1 MSDLNQRIAQLSPEK
16 RELLLQRLNQKKAKI
31 APSQIQRQS
40 RDSNFFPLSFAQ
52 QRLWFLSQLEPNNP
66 FYNQPTALR
75 LTGQLNIAILEQS
88 LKEIIRRHETLRTTF
103 AIVNGQPVQVIN
115 PAVDL
120 TLSVVDLKSL
130 STVAQEQEVQKLAKQ
145 EAQQPFNLEQGPLLR
160 ATILQLSPV
169 EHIVLFT
176 THHIVSDGWSVGIL
190 VQEVA
195 TLYEALANNKPLPLA
210 ELPIQYADFA
220 VWQRQYL
227 TAEVIETQLS
237 YWRNH
242 LGNAPPLLDLPTDYP
257 RPAIVTYK
265 GATQSFLLS
274 KSLTKAL
281 KALSQQ
287 EGVTLFMTLLAAFK
301 VLLHR
306 YSQQNDIV
314 VGTPIANRN
323 RAEIEGLIG
332 FFVNT
337 LVLRTNLAGNPSF
350 RQLLRR
356 IREVTLGAYAHQD
369 LPFEQLVEELQ
380 PERHLNRNPLFD
392 VMFALQNAPAQELRL
407 PGLTLSS
414 LSEENQAAIFDLT
427 LSMTETEQGLLGEI
441 EYSTDLFD
449 SSTIERMVGHFQV
462 LLAAIVAEPEQCLSD
477 LPLLTPVEEHQLL
490 VEWNDTKAEYPIDK
504 CIHEL
509 FEATVERTPDAVAV
523 VFEDQQLTYRELNVK
538 ANQLAHYLRSLGVK
552 TEEIVGICVERSLE
566 MAIAILGVLKAG
578 GAYVPLDPAYPPQR
592 LAYMFSDASVSV
604 MVTQNNLLTKL
615 SEYQEKLICL
625 DTDWEKISGESQ
637 ENPVIGVQANN
648 LAYVIYT
655 SGSTGK
661 PKGVMIEHQS
671 LVNLAAAT
679 TVKYKMGA
687 GDRIL
692 QFASISFDVAAEE
705 IYSCFICGGTLV
717 LRTDEILASVS
728 MFMENCRNRQI
739 TVLDLPTAYWHL
751 IVSELANGNLTLPE
765 SLRLVIIGGESA
777 LPEKVAIWQKQ
788 VGNYP
793 QLINAYGPTEATV
806 NATCCNLSTT
816 EVNGQE
822 VPIGY
827 PISNVQV
834 YLLDQYLQLVPVGVP
849 GEIYIGGAG
858 LARGYLN
865 SPELTEQ
872 KFIANPLKTGTK
884 LYQTGDLGRYRPDGT
899 LEFIGRID
907 EQVKVRG
914 FRIELGEIE
923 SILVQ
928 HPTVCSSVVVLREDE
943 PGSKRLVAYIVAQ
956 PEQLLIIDQL
966 RRFLENKLPNY
977 MVPSAFVV
985 LEALPLTPNGK
996 VDRRALPVPDHTQL
1010 IQQSNFIAASTPIE
1024 QMLVGIWAE
1033 VLGIKKLGVHNNF
1046 FDLGGHSLLATQL
1059 ISRIRQILH
1068 LELPLR
1074 CLFEAP
1080 TIAEL
1085 ASVIQTM
1092 VMQGQNWQNYPI
1104 LPCSR
1109 QIELPLSFAQNRL
1122 WFLDQLQPGNSA
1134 YNIFDAI
1141 RLKGSLNLTALEQ
1154 SINEIIRRHE
1164 ILRTKFIAVDGQPVQ
1179 VIIPSLQLTLPL
1191 IDLQTLSA
1199 AEQEAEVQRL
1209 ITQAAGQPFDL
1220 TQAPLVRITLL
1231 KLNSTEYVVLF
1242 AMHHIISDA
1251 WSMGILI
1258 RELTVLYQAYVDGK
1272 PSLRDAT
1279 RSLLPQRGTPLPELP
1294 VQYADFAVWQREWL
1308 QGEMLETQLSYWK
1321 QQLGGSLPVLN
1332 LPYSQPATLTT
1343 TNRGGIHTFKL
1354 STELSTALQTLSR
1367 KANVTLFMTMVG
1379 GLQTLLYR
1387 YSGQDDIVIGT
1398 DVANRNRAETE
1409 GLIGFFVNLLVL
1421 RTHLNGYPSF
1431 RELLQRVREVTLGA
1445 YAHQDF
1451 PFEKLVEE
1459 LQPER
1464 RLSHT
1469 PLFQVL
1475 FVMDNVPTSSL
1486 ELPGLTLLPLDVK
1499 NETAKFDLALFV
1511 SETDQEIEASWC
1523 YNADLFDAATIAR
1536 MAEHFQVLLHGIVTH
1551 PDERINTLN
1560 MLTDAEKKQQN
1571 MVEAK
1576 HQESKLKKFIS
1587 IKPKS
1592 VKLPEGELIKTEY
1605 LQPEQTIPSV
1615 IKPNINDIDIID
1627 WAKSNREFIESKLQH
1642 HGAILFRNCNIDSVA
1657 TFEKLAQAICPKLFG
1672 EYGDLPREEVG
1683 SKVYGSTPYPADQA
1697 ILFHNES
1704 SHMHCWP
1711 LKIWFFCLQSAQQ
1724 GGETP
1729 IVDCRKLYQLLD
1741 PQLRE
1746 TLEKKQLM
1754 YVRNYIEGLDVSW
1767 QDFFHTSDKAAVENY
1782 CHQAGIKFEWL
1793 ANDNLRTRKIRPA
1806 IVNHPHTKEKVFF
1819 NQIQLHHISCLEPTV
1834 RESLLSMFG
1843 EENLPRNLYYGDG
1856 SAIEDA
1862 VMAEI
1867 NQVYQQ
1873 GTISFP
1879 WQQGDV
1885 LMLDNMLTA
1894 HGRFPYVGPRKIVV
1908 AMGEMMNSGDV

>member
-1 MSDLNQRIAQLSPEK
+1 MSDLNQRIAQLSPQK
-16 RELLLQRLNQKKAKI
+16 RELLVQRLNQKKAKI

-75 LTGQLNIAILEQS
+75 LTGQLNIAVLEQS

-120 TLSVVDLKSL
+120 ALPVVDLQAL
-130 STVAQEQEVQKLAKQ
+130 SPEIQEQEVQNLAAQ
-145 EAQQPFNLEQGPLLR
+145 EAQQPFNLDQGPLLR
-160 ATILQLSPV
+160 VTILRLSPV
-169 EHIVLFT
+169 EHVVLFT
-176 THHIVSDGWSVGIL
+176 THHIVSDGWSLAIL
-190 VQEVA
+190 VQEIA
-195 TLYEALANNKPLPLA
+195 TLYAALACKNGISVSTLLP

-220 VWQRQYL
+220 VWQRQWL
-227 TAEVIETQLS
+227 TAEVLETQLS
-237 YWRNH
+237 YWRKQ
-242 LGNAPPLLDLPTDYP
+242 LGNAPPLLDLSCDHP
-257 RPAIVTYK
+257 RPAILTYK
-265 GATQSFLLS
+265 GDTQSFLLS
-274 KSLTKAL
+274 ESLTKAL
-281 KALSQQ
+281 KTLSQQ
-287 EGVTLFMTLLAAFK
+287 EGVTLFMTLLTAFK

-306 YSQQNDIV
+306 YSQQDDIV

-356 IREVTLGAYAHQD
+356 VREVTLGAYAHQD

-392 VMFALQNAPAQELRL
+392 VMFALQNAPAQELKL

-414 LSEENQAAIFDLT
+414 VSEENQTAIFDLT
-427 LSMTETEQGLLGEI
+427 LSMTETEQGLAGAM

-449 SSTIERMVGHFQV
+449 PSTIERMVGHFQV

-477 LPLLTPVEEHQLL
+477 LPLLTPVEQHQLL
-490 VEWNDTKAEYPIDK
+490 VEWNQTQAEYPLEK

-509 FEATVERTPDAVAV
+509 FEVQVERTPDAVAV
-523 VFEDQQLTYRELNVK
+523 VFDNQQLTYRELNTL
-538 ANQLAHYLRSLGVK
+538 ANQLAHYLRSLGV
-552 TEEIVGICVERSLE
+552 TPEVLVGIWMERSLS
-566 MAIAILGVLKAG
+566 MVIAILATLKAG
-578 GAYVPLDPAYPPQR
+578 GAYVPLDPTYPRDR
-592 LAYMFSDASVSV
+592 LSGMVEDAQVKV
-604 MVTQNNLLTKL
+604 LLTQQQLL
-615 SEYQEKLICL
+615 SDVSETHACVVCL
-625 DTDWEKISGESQ
+625 DREWDLIAQLQPDNCPSAAIPE
-637 ENPVIGVQANN
+637 N

-655 SGSTGK
+655 SGSTGI
-661 PKGVMIEHQS
+661 PKGAMVTHQA
-671 LVNLAAAT
+671 LVNYTLDIAQQF
-679 TVKYKMGA
+679 KLQPS
-687 GDRIL
+687 DRVL
-692 QFASISFDVAAEE
+692 QFASVGFDVVVEELFPTWLSGATVVLLESFQPISCAELLQL
-705 IYSCFICGGTLV
+705 IHKHQL
-717 LRTDEILASVS
+717 
-728 MFMENCRNRQI
+728 
-739 TVLDLPTAYWHL
+739 TVFELPTAYWHQW
-751 IVSELANGNLTLPE
+751 VYELSSTQTQLPASVRLT
-765 SLRLVIIGGESA
+765 IIGGEAVSPQQLA
-777 LPEKVAIWQKQ
+777 AWQKFGSDL
-788 VGNYP
+788 VHVYGLTETTVTSTLYHLASGVYP
-793 QLINAYGPTEATV
+793 QPLKSG
-806 NATCCNLSTT
+806 NL
-816 EVNGQE
+816 
-822 VPIGY
+822 PIGR
-827 PISNVQV
+827 PIANTQI
-834 YLLDQYLQLVPVGVP
+834 YLLDEALQPVPVGVV
-849 GEIYIGGAG
+849 GQLYIGGVG
-858 LARGYLN
+858 LGRGYLN
-865 SPELTEQ
+865 RSDITAQ
-872 KFIANPLKTGTK
+872 RFIPHPFSDRGER
-884 LYQTGDLGRYRPDGT
+884 LYKTGDLARYLSDGNIEC
-899 LEFIGRID
+899 LGRID
-907 EQVKVRG
+907 HQVKLRG

-923 SILVQ
+923 AAINQ
-928 HPTVCSSVVVLREDE
+928 HPGVCASVVVLREDQ
-943 PGSKRLVAYIVAQ
+943 PGQKTLVAYITLYS
-956 PEQLLIIDQL
+956 PQLTRIEL
-966 RRFLENKLPNY
+966 RRFLESKLPNY
-977 MVPSAFVV
+977 MLPTAIV
-985 LEALPLTPNGK
+985 LLETLPLTPNGK
-996 VDRRALPVPDHTQL
+996 VDRRALPAPDVTQL
-1010 IQQSNFIAASTPIE
+1010 IQQSDFVAASTPVS

-1033 VLGIKKLGVHNNF
+1033 VLGIEKLGVYDNF

-1092 VMQGQNWQNYPI
+1092 VMQGQNLQNYPI

-1109 QIELPLSFAQNRL
+1109 QVELPLSFAQNRL
-1122 WFLDQLQPGNSA
+1122 WFIDQLQPGNSA
-1134 YNIFDAI
+1134 YNLFEAI
-1141 RLKGSLNLTALEQ
+1141 RLLGSLNLTALEQ

-1179 VIIPSLQLTLPL
+1179 VITPSLKLTLPL

-1209 ITQAAGQPFDL
+1209 ITQAAQQPFDL

-1231 KLNSTEYVVLF
+1231 KLNTTEYVVLF
-1242 AMHHIISDA
+1242 TMHHIISDA

-1258 RELTVLYQAYVDGK
+1258 RELAALYQACLDGK
-1272 PSLRDAT
+1272 PS
-1279 RSLLPQRGTPLPELP
+1279 PLPELA
-1294 VQYADFAVWQREWL
+1294 VQYADFAVWQRQWL

-1321 QQLGGSLPVLN
+1321 QQLSASLPVLN
-1332 LPYSQPATLTT
+1332 LPYSQPRTTTT
-1343 TNRGGIHTFKL
+1343 TNRGGIYTFIISTQL
-1354 STELSTALQTLSR
+1354 STSLQTLSR
-1367 KANVTLFMTMVG
+1367 EANVTLFMTMVA

-1387 YSGQDDIVIGT
+1387 YTGQDDIVVGT
-1398 DVANRNRAETE
+1398 DVANRSRVETE

-1421 RTHLNGYPSF
+1421 RTHLGGYPSF
-1431 RELLQRVREVTLGA
+1431 RELLQRVQEVTLGA

-1475 FVMDNVPTSSL
+1475 FVMDNVPTASL
-1486 ELPGLTLLPLDVK
+1486 ELPGLTLLPLESK

-1511 SETDQEIEASWC
+1511 SETEQEIEASWC
-1523 YNADLFDAATIAR
+1523 YNADLFDAATIVR
-1536 MAEHFQVLLHGIVTH
+1536 MAEHFEVLLHSIVTH
-1551 PDERINTLN
+1551 PDARINILD
-1560 MLTDAEKKQQN
+1560 MLTDSEKKQQN
-1571 MVEAK
+1571 MVEVK
-1576 HQESKLKKFIS
+1576 HEEIKLKKFIS

-1592 VKLPEGELIKTEY
+1592 VKLPEGELIKTE
-1605 LQPEQTIPSV
+1605 LLHPEKTLPLV

-1627 WAKSNREFIESKLQH
+1627 WAKSNRQFIGSKLQH
-1642 HGAILFRNCNIDSVA
+1642 HGAILFRDCHIDSVA
-1657 TFEKLAQAICPKLFG
+1657 TFEKLAQAICPELFG

-1711 LKIWFFCLQSAQQ
+1711 LKIWFFCLQPAQQ

-1729 IVDCRKLYQLLD
+1729 IVDCRKVYQLLD
-1741 PQLRE
+1741 SQLRE
-1746 TLEKKQLM
+1746 NLEKKQLM

-1767 QDFFHTSDKAAVENY
+1767 QDFFHASDKVAVENY
-1782 CHQAGIKFEWL
+1782 CNQAGIEFEWL
-1793 ANDNLRTRKIRPA
+1793 ANNGLRTRQIRPA
-1806 IVNHPHTKEKVFF
+1806 IVKHPHTGEKVFF

-1843 EENLPRNLYYGDG
+1843 GENLPRNVYYGDG
-1856 SAIEDA
+1856 SSIEDA

-1867 NQVYQQ
+1867 NEVYKQA
-1873 GTISFP
+1873 TISFP

-1894 HGRFPYVGPRKIVV
+1894 HGRYPYVGPRKIVV